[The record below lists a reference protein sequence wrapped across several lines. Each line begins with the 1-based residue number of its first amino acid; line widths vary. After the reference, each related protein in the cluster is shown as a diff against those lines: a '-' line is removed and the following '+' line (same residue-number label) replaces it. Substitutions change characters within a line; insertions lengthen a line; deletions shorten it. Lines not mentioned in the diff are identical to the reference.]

1 MTRYPDYF
9 PIELRN
15 NGQKPIFELLVAQ
28 GDPLSASFYLYNVIR
43 GKDHYKSQLAN
54 HLFNQWRLSFLSWVV
69 WVVVLPSSRWD
80 IESIVTQDTSISE
93 TPCVTV
99 CICFELGSF
108 GGHLLSIHS
117 HFPVAEDRSSLLRP
131 ANLVPGRRAGGPPL
145 PVLNKNGETPLLQRV
160 LRTWS
165 TEACQ
170 EHLFFSWGCKSWGD
184 TPFDRVNKRSGSA
197 DECSCGVANGP
208 RVVNL
213 DRKTWHYA
221 LPQVAKFGW
230 WTWTPEKYS
239 SLWKISILKNT
250 HPWKIIVIS

>member
-1 MTRYPDYF
+1 MARNPF
-9 PIELRN
+9 WAPGGPGWPIEC
-15 NGQKPIFELLVAQ
+15 ILLSLQ
-28 GDPLSASFYLYNVIR
+28 CNQRQRPLQ
-43 GKDHYKSQLAN
+43 SQLAN
-54 HLFNQWRLSFLSWVV
+54 HLFSQWRLSFLSWVV

-99 CICFELGSF
+99 CVCFELGSF

-131 ANLVPGRRAGGPPL
+131 ANLVSGRRAGGPPL
-145 PVLNKNGETPLLQRV
+145 PVLNEHGESPLLQRV

-184 TPFDRVNKRSGSA
+184 TPFDRVNRRSGSA

-213 DRKTWHYA
+213 DMI
-221 LPQVAKFGW
+221 
-230 WTWTPEKYS
+230 
-239 SLWKISILKNT
+239 WKIMI
-250 HPWKIIVIS
+250 WKDKSGTLICWPVPSPPNFLLITPIWPPTSASSFSSSR